1 MEPMR
6 FLVTAVESANRLQ
19 GTLLAGTITSGD
31 SVAIAPGGQQS
42 SIMGIADGSQSEPGR
57 CAEPGTTLT
66 LNLTYSLPA
75 KPGNILAPA
84 DARPEYADQFEAT
97 LQWQADAELLPGRSY
112 DLEAMGGHSHA
123 TISRLKYRIQ
133 DDLQIAAKTLA
144 RGQQGVANLA
154 LTRPIVYDA
163 ASVCPATAEFSL
175 RDRDSGQVVATGS
188 IRHGLRRASNVHWQ
202 ALDVDRQS
210 RAAIKQ
216 QTPRVVWLTGLSGSG
231 KSTIANMVE
240 KKLLARGRHSYLLDG
255 DNVRHGLNK
264 DLGFTDADR
273 VENIRRVAET
283 AKLMLD
289 AGLIVITSFISP
301 FRAERDMA
309 RTLFSASEFV
319 EVFVEASLD
328 VCEQRDPKGL
338 YRKARN
344 GEIKN
349 FTGLDSPYEPPA
361 APELVLDTVAMSVEQ
376 SADAI
381 IDYLESSLEGSADSA

>member
-1 MEPMR
+1 MAIMR
-6 FLVTAVESANRLQ
+6 FLVTEVLSSNRLQ
-19 GTLLAGTITSGD
+19 GTLLAGSIKPGD

-42 SIMGIADGSQSEPGR
+42 SVMSLLDDRQAELSE
-57 CAEPGTTLT
+57 CAETGTPLTLT
-66 LNLTYSLPA
+66 LTYSLIPEV
-75 KPGNILAPA
+75 GNILAPA
-84 DARPEYADQFEAT
+84 DARPEYADQFEAS
-97 LQWQADAELLPGRSY
+97 LEWLADAELLPGRSY
-112 DLEAMGGHSHA
+112 QLEAVGGHSQAH
-123 TISRLKYRIQ
+123 ISRLKYRLQ
-133 DDLQIAAKTLA
+133 DELQIAANTLA

-163 ASVCPATAEFSL
+163 DSVCQATATFVL
-175 RDRDSGQVVATGS
+175 RDPLSGKIVANGR

-216 QTPRVVWLTGLSGSG
+216 QTPCVVWLTGLSGSG
-231 KSTIANMVE
+231 KSTIANMLE

-301 FRAERDMA
+301 FRAERNMA
-309 RTLFSASEFV
+309 RALFDRGEFI
-319 EVFVEASLD
+319 EVFVEASLE

-349 FTGLDSPYEPPA
+349 FTGLDSPYEPPERA
-361 APELVLDTVAMSVEQ
+361 ELVLNTVTLSVEQ
-376 SADAI
+376 A
-381 IDYLESSLEGSADSA
+381 ADSIIEFLERSRKNAPSAG